1 MTIIKHGKH
10 QKLVLR
16 YLEGELNEHI
26 LLWSYFEFRV
36 GLILTNFVK
45 IEQFLWPLM
54 AIFIQYVLII
64 VDPLVVLKID
74 FSGNTFVGHSD
85 APEALV
91 VDIQV
96 HLWINIWEHLSLVH
110 NNRNNSVV
118 KFLVY

>member
-10 QKLVLR
+10 QKLVR
-16 YLEGELNEHI
+16 RDLEGELNEHI
-26 LLWSYFEFRV
+26 LLWSYLEFRV

-96 HLWINIWEHLSLVH
+96 HFWINIWEHLSLVH
-110 NNRNNSVV
+110 NNWNNSVV